1 MPPPLLL
8 VRLQGYIDPMCNIR
22 VMPKLI
28 PNKEVARQIAR
39 FKQDGF
45 ISRM

>member
-1 MPPPLLL
+1 VLKDN
-8 VRLQGYIDPMCNIR
+8 GYIDPKCNIR

-28 PNKEVARQIAR
+28 PNKEVARQIER
-39 FKQDGF
+39 YKLDGH